1 MSGLTNALVAQQV
14 QALLDTQKRQTDY
27 LTAWLGGSPDGGPN
41 NDGRYPFVDLAGVE
55 ILVPAPATFNNKTS
69 GPAALA
75 VAARVA
81 AELARDLSKG
91 HADRAN
97 DQRILAEAARGAAI
111 DARNLAQEHKN
122 RAGTSEANAEYWA
135 NLARASG
142 QGSSEDREIVEQLA
156 EQVADNAALA
166 SQDADEAAASAALA
180 ATFDPALY
188 DQKSDTIPS
197 SRLTGVIDIARIP
210 VLPSQLQFVSS
221 GGLANLTTAQK
232 NGIGRG
238 SIVTTTDGFR
248 YVYSGDGSKTS
259 AASYTLLADITP
271 AWDSVTDKPA
281 YFPSNVASVAG
292 LQSALDGKSATGHG
306 HAMSEVTGLVDT
318 LSAKANLDKPTFT
331 GNASLDGA
339 AASERA
345 IYLKTANSNR
355 WRLSANA
362 SAEIG
367 ADGGTNLT
375 IDRYSDAGARIG
387 TALSIARN
395 TGLAT
400 FSIRPL
406 FAGNTPWDSGNFTPS
421 NYAAASHT
429 HDWSVIAGKPSIFAS
444 NIANVA
450 GLQSAL
456 DAKFTNGGQATV
468 SGVVFSS
475 GYLYPDGNHSVM
487 KTGQA
492 GSEKYWRFDQNGTL
506 YALNGGFYTNGNS
519 HALGIMLVGPSEG
532 AANSTTIGPGY
543 LEVRSQAF
551 GAYIDLSDRNSAEQD
566 FGGRV
571 QYANANLTVS
581 NGSGGN
587 LVIGAGSVYANS
599 GGVSGGVQ
607 SGRILTDGGTE
618 QVMAKQLTFP
628 SAMNPQDGGAGAML
642 EVRGQGDG
650 YGAWMKFHRPGQYG
664 TYFGMF
670 ADGEFGFGGWSS
682 GGTIRKFWTEK
693 NFDPLS
699 RMERFND
706 GWIQSREGRAR
717 FYFASNGRTYFGSAD
732 GFQWRDTT
740 DQWIATLDGGGTFE
754 TKNTISTL
762 GNTMKIRG
770 GSPTLYF
777 KDTDHR
783 SAMIHVNSNTFHIL
797 RGAGSDSEAWE
808 TVNGRWP
815 LTINLENNEMSV
827 GGAINAENG
836 NIYSQNY
843 YSTGQYYTGQGQWFR
858 VRGSGS
864 GLYWEDF
871 GGGIHM
877 NDATWVRVY
886 NNKNLYCSAQIR
898 GNTVVG
904 ESDRRLK
911 ANIAPITDPTSKVEA
926 LTGVTFDWK
935 ATGVA
940 GMGFIA
946 QDFETVLP
954 TLVTENTDGM
964 KGVEYGPV
972 VALLVEALKETNARV
987 TALESGRV

>member
-55 ILVPAPATFNNKTS
+55 ILVPAPATFNDMTS

-75 VAARVA
+75 VAARFA

-91 HADRAN
+91 HADRAS

-142 QGSSEDREIVEQLA
+142 QGSSEDREIVQQLA

-221 GGLANLTTAQK
+221 GGLANLTTAQQ

-248 YVYSGDGSKTS
+248 YVYSGSGSKTL
-259 AASYTLLADITP
+259 AASYTVLADITP
-271 AWDSVTDKPA
+271 AWDSVTDKPP
-281 YFPSNVASVAG
+281 YFPSNIV
-292 LQSALDGKSATGHG
+292 
-306 HAMSEVTGLVDT
+306 
-318 LSAKANLDKPTFT
+318 
-331 GNASLDGA
+331 
-339 AASERA
+339 
-345 IYLKTANSNR
+345 
-355 WRLSANA
+355 
-362 SAEIG
+362 
-367 ADGGTNLT
+367 
-375 IDRYSDAGARIG
+375 
-387 TALSIARN
+387 
-395 TGLAT
+395 
-400 FSIRPL
+400 
-406 FAGNTPWDSGNFTPS
+406 
-421 NYAAASHT
+421 
-429 HDWSVIAGKPSIFAS
+429 
-444 NIANVA
+444 NVA

-456 DAKFTNGGQATV
+456 DAKAPSSYPAFTGDGSIGGRFTAGWLTAN
-468 SGVVFSS
+468 SLTFNTGL
-475 GYLYPDGNHSVM
+475 LYHDGNHSVM

-519 HALGIMLVGPSEG
+519 HALGIMLVGPSDG
-532 AANSTTIGPGY
+532 AANSTTVGPGY
-543 LEVRSQAF
+543 LEVRSQAY

-571 QYANANLTVS
+571 QYASGNVTMS

-587 LVIGAGSVYANS
+587 IVIGAGSVYANS
-599 GGVSGGVQ
+599 GGSSGGVQ
-607 SGRILTDGGTE
+607 SGRVLTETGTE
-618 QVMAKQLTFP
+618 QSLGKQLTFP
-628 SAMNPQDGGAGAML
+628 SYLNPQDSGAGAFL
-642 EVRGQGDG
+642 EVRGSGDG

-670 ADGEFGFGGWSS
+670 ADGEFGFGGWSA

-717 FYFASNGRTYFGSAD
+717 FYFASSGRTYFGSAD
-732 GFQWRDTT
+732 GYQWRDST

-754 TKNTISTL
+754 TRNTISTL

-797 RGAGSDSEAWE
+797 RGAGNDSEAWE

-871 GGGIHM
+871 GGGFHM
-877 NDATWVRVY
+877 SDATWVRVY

-911 ANIAPITDPTSKVEA
+911 ANIAPITDPTAKVEA
-926 LTGVTFDWK
+926 LAGVTFDWK

-954 TLVTENTDGM
+954 ALVTENTDGM

-987 TALESGRV
+987 AALESGRV

>member
-1 MSGLTNALVAQQV
+1 MSGPTITTLAQQV
-14 QALLDTQKRQTDY
+14 QDLLDKTKQQNSN
-27 LTAWLGGSPDGGPN
+27 LAAWLGGSADGGPN
-41 NDGRYPFVDLAGVE
+41 NDGRYPFVDLGGRE
-55 ILVPAPATFNNKTS
+55 ILVPSPASFSDMTS
-69 GPAALA
+69 GPAAQA
-75 VAARVA
+75 SVAKVA
-81 AELARDLSKG
+81 AELARDLAKG
-91 HADRAN
+91 HADRSDA
-97 DQRILAEAARGAAI
+97 QRILSEAARGAAV
-111 DARNLAQEHKN
+111 DARNLAQEHRN
-122 RAGTSEANAEYWA
+122 HAGTHEANARHWA
-135 NLARASG
+135 ELAQGSG
-142 QGSSEDREIVEQLA
+142 QSSSEDREIVEQLA

-221 GGLANLTTAQK
+221 GGLANLTTAQQ

-259 AASYTLLADITP
+259 AASYTILADITP
-271 AWDSVTDKPA
+271 AWDSVADKPA

-292 LQSALDGKSATGHG
+292 LQSALDGKSTTGHA
-306 HAMSEVTGLVDT
+306 HAWTEITGKPTTFAPSVHAHLWSDITDKPSSFTPAAHSHAWTEITGKPTTFTATAHLHNITDVTGLLDALNNRAT
-318 LSAKANLDKPTFT
+318 L
-331 GNASLDGA
+331 
-339 AASERA
+339 
-345 IYLKTANSNR
+345 
-355 WRLSANA
+355 
-362 SAEIG
+362 
-367 ADGGTNLT
+367 
-375 IDRYSDAGARIG
+375 G
-387 TALSIARN
+387 TAVNFSSVTLN
-395 TGLAT
+395 TGL
-400 FSIRPL
+400 
-406 FAGNTPWDSGNFTPS
+406 
-421 NYAAASHT
+421 
-429 HDWSVIAGKPSIFAS
+429 V
-444 NIANVA
+444 
-450 GLQSAL
+450 
-456 DAKFTNGGQATV
+456 
-468 SGVVFSS
+468 
-475 GYLYPDGNHSVM
+475 YPDANHTVI
-487 KTGQA
+487 KTGPG
-492 GSEKYWRFDQNGTL
+492 GSERYWRFDANGTL

-532 AANSTTIGPGY
+532 AANSTTVGPGY

-571 QYANANLTVS
+571 QYATGNVTMS

-587 LVIGAGSVYANS
+587 IVIGAGSVYANS
-599 GGVSGGVQ
+599 GGASGGVQ
-607 SGRILTDGGTE
+607 SGRVLTETGTE
-618 QVMAKQLTFP
+618 QVLGKQLTFP
-628 SAMNPQDGGAGAML
+628 SSLNPQDSGAGAML

-650 YGAWMKFHRPGQYG
+650 FGAWMKFHRPGQYG

-717 FYFASNGRTYFGSAD
+717 FYFASNGRSYCGSPDGFEWRNAAD
-732 GFQWRDTT
+732 GK
-740 DQWIATLDGGGTFE
+740 IASLDNGGNFAVQGTMQ
-754 TKNTISTL
+754 TS
-762 GNTMKIRG
+762 GNGLTIRG
-770 GSPTLYF
+770 GSPTVYF
-777 KDTDHR
+777 RDTDHR

-797 RGAGSDSEAWE
+797 RGAGNDSEAWE

-871 GGGIHM
+871 GGGFHM
-877 NDATWVRVY
+877 SDAAWVRVY

-911 ANIAPITDPTSKVEA
+911 ANIAPIADPTAKVEA
-926 LTGVTFDWK
+926 LAGVTFDWK

-946 QDFETVLP
+946 QDFEAVLP
-954 TLVTENTDGM
+954 ALVTENTDGM

-987 TALESGRV
+987 AALESGRV